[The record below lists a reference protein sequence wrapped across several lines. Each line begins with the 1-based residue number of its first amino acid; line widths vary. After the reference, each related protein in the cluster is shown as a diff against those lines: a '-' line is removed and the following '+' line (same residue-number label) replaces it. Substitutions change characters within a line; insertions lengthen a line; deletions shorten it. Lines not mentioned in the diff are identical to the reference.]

1 MGLREGEPKWN
12 LGKEKM
18 LIAKWQGFHASR
30 RKIRKKKRR
39 RKQIFRDKR
48 KMERGEIERDT
59 KMQLRSYERACS
71 IDQLQGKSQPVPRG
85 RAANEFYFCYE
96 EPGSLRRLTLSQ
108 G

>member
-1 MGLREGEPKWN
+1 MEPGKREDVDSKTARISCVQE
-12 LGKEKM
+12 ED
-18 LIAKWQGFHASR
+18 
-30 RKIRKKKRR
+30 KKKR

-59 KMQLRSYERACS
+59 KMQLRSYERTCS

-85 RAANEFYFCYE
+85 RAVNEFYFCYE

>member
-1 MGLREGEPKWN
+1 MEPGKREDVDSKMARISCVQEED
-12 LGKEKM
+12 KEK
-18 LIAKWQGFHASR
+18 
-30 RKIRKKKRR
+30 KKR